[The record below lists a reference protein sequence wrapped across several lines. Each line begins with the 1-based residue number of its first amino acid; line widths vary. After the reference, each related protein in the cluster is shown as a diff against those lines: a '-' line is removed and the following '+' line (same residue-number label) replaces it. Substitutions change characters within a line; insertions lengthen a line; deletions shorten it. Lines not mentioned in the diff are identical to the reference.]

1 MDVVWVYGDGGILI
15 LPLLLESTPTFI
27 GTFWESL
34 GCSIILSLF
43 FFSLFLL
50 FIYLFLRALL
60 GILNANRKIYKS
72 TDTDVAFTWE
82 YFKVSIF
89 HRERECTN

>member
-43 FFSLFLL
+43 FSFLSFYYL
-50 FIYLFLRALL
+50 FIYF
-60 GILNANRKIYKS
+60 
-72 TDTDVAFTWE
+72 
-82 YFKVSIF
+82 
-89 HRERECTN
+89 